1 MRGGPR
7 LAAMSSEQATGGTAS
22 AATGRWS
29 QVAARLAAPIAP
41 PVTDPVQRRWLWI
54 ELTVVLAA
62 TFALAGYTSVLS
74 LAQSML
80 AAEPLAEQTQTLNAS
95 ASTLAWLDLGFQLGR
110 IVRLAAWASLP
121 LVLLWHSRIGPRALG
136 LDRLV
141 PRDLWQGCLLTAGIG
156 IPGLALYFG
165 AVAVG
170 ANLQVEA
177 SGLTDTWWRIPVLLA
192 SALANSA
199 AEEIL
204 VAAYLVI
211 RLRQLGLSVWWVIAA
226 SALLRG
232 SYHLYQGFGGGLG
245 NLVMGIVCAV
255 FFLYFRRVWP
265 LIVAHFLLDAIAF
278 VGYALL
284 APHVG
289 WL

>member
-1 MRGGPR
+1 MG
-7 LAAMSSEQATGGTAS
+7 SEQAADGDAGVGAGGRGA
-22 AATGRWS
+22 R
-29 QVAARLAAPIAP
+29 VAARLAAPIAR
-41 PVTDPVQRRWLWI
+41 PVTDPALRRWLWI
-54 ELTVVLAA
+54 ELAVVLAA
-62 TFALAGYTSVLS
+62 TFALAGYTSILS
-74 LAQSML
+74 LTQSML

-95 ASTLAWLDLGFQLGR
+95 ASTLAWLDLGYQVGR
-110 IVRLAAWASLP
+110 IVRLAAWAALP
-121 LVLLWHSRIGPRALG
+121 IVLLWHSRIGPRALG

-141 PRDLWQGCLLTAGIG
+141 PRDVWQGCVLTAGIG
-156 IPGLALYFG
+156 IPGLALYLG

-211 RLRQLGLSVWWVIAA
+211 RLRQLGVSVWWVIAA

-245 NLVMGIVCAV
+245 NLVMGIVFAA

-265 LIVAHFLLDAIAF
+265 LIVAHFLLDAFAF